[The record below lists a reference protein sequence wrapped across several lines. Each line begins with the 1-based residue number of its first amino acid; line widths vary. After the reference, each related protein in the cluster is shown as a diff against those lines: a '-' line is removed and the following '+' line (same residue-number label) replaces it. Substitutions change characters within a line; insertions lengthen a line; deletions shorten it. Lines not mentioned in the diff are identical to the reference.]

1 VAAGGVTQLR
11 YLRYLDERSSTAS
24 LGFRVD
30 AGKTVVDG
38 KLDTLPMPPGVTL
51 DGLREEADVATAIS
65 IFLQQDADL
74 AAACRLKVET
84 FLAALERSIFFPKH
98 TFLRTTMLFVYDDAN
113 RSKVQVKI
121 MNFGASFALPEGER
135 GLAHD
140 APWDGTATC
149 HEDGY
154 LIGVR
159 SLVRVFTSLSSG
171 S

>member
-1 VAAGGVTQLR
+1 
-11 YLRYLDERSSTAS
+11 
-24 LGFRVD
+24 
-30 AGKTVVDG
+30 
-38 KLDTLPMPPGVTL
+38 
-51 DGLREEADVATAIS
+51 
-65 IFLQQDADL
+65 
-74 AAACRLKVET
+74 
-84 FLAALERSIFFPKH
+84 
-98 TFLRTTMLFVYDDAN
+98 MLFVYDDAN